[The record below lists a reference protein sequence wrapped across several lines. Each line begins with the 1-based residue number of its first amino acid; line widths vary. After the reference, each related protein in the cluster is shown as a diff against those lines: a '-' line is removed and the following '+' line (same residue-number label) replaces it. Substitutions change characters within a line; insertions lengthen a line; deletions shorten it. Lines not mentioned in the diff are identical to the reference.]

1 MGSAHDEPTGK
12 EKKKK
17 KGQESCLNFKSLRNF
32 RKDEQNCTKRN
43 STFVTGSLQLFLYLY
58 TI

>member
-1 MGSAHDEPTGK
+1 MGSAHDEPTG
-12 EKKKK
+12 KKKK